1 MTTDSAQDIFVATDA
16 LVGERVVLGPGT
28 RIWNLVQVREDAT
41 IGENSIVGRGAYIG
55 RGVVLGANCKVQ
67 NDALIYEPAV
77 LGDGVFIGP
86 AAVLTNDLF
95 PRAINP
101 HGDLK
106 EPADWNPVG
115 VVIEAGAS
123 IGARAVCV
131 APLRVGEW
139 AMVAAGAV
147 VTHDVKP
154 FSLVMGVPARHAGWV
169 GRAGVP
175 LVGASGSYRCPATG
189 EKYQEVNENLEFVGA
204 SQP

>member
-1 MTTDSAQDIFVATDA
+1 MTLESKKNIFIAPDA
-16 LVGERVVLGPGT
+16 LVGKDVTLGLGT
-28 RIWNLVQVREDAT
+28 KIWNLAQIRERASV
-41 IGENSIVGRGAYIG
+41 GENCVVGRGAYIG
-55 RGVVLGANCKVQ
+55 AGVVLGANCKVQ
-67 NDALIYEPAV
+67 NDALLYEPAV
-77 LGDGVFIGP
+77 LGNGVFVGP

-101 HGDLK
+101 GGDLK
-106 EPADWNPVG
+106 DSADWNPVG
-115 VVIEAGAS
+115 VVIDAGAS

-154 FSLVMGVPARHAGWV
+154 FSLVRGVPARHAGWV

-175 LVGASGSYRCPATG
+175 LVGRAGFYECPVTG
-189 EKYQEVNENLEFVGA
+189 EEYREVDGNLEFLEEV
-204 SQP
+204 